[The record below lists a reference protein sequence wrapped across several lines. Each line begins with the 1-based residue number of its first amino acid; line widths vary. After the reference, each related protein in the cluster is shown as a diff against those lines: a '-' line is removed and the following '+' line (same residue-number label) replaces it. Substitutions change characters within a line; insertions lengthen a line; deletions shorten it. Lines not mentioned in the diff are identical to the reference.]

1 MMRRK
6 QSSLALVALI
16 LAATGAACTADGP
29 SPILSLPKPEDLNA
43 QNGENST
50 SALSAMLMPK
60 ELVVGTPT
68 EVYTR
73 IARGVL
79 TCWFGAAGPLKAGYI
94 YHADAEPAS
103 KGGNSEIKILTRDAE
118 AADPRSI
125 RAYRIAIAPSSDGK
139 TKVEIENVR
148 LPEALASRLKED
160 VERWSGDDE
169 GCGKAPVTAGWAA
182 EQVVETKTTKKK
194 KEKAK

>member
-1 MMRRK
+1 MRRK
-6 QSSLALVALI
+6 QSSLALVALS
-16 LAATGAACTADGP
+16 LAVVGAACSAEGP
-29 SPILSLPKPEDLNA
+29 TPILGLPKPDE
-43 QNGENST
+43 QNTQSENSAV
-50 SALSAMLMPK
+50 SALTAILMPK
-60 ELVVGTPT
+60 EMVVGTPT

-79 TCWFGAAGPLKAGYI
+79 TCWFGAAGPLKTEYI

-125 RAYRIAIAPSSDGK
+125 RAYRIAIAPAEGK

-148 LPEALASRLKED
+148 LPELLAARLKQD
-160 VERWSGDDE
+160 VERWSGDEE

-182 EQVVETKTTKKK
+182 EQVVETKAAKKK

>member
-1 MMRRK
+1 MRRK
-6 QSSLALVALI
+6 QSSLALVAL
-16 LAATGAACTADGP
+16 AVAGCSADGP
-29 SPILSLPKPEDLNA
+29 SPILSLPTAAELNTQNA
-43 QNGENST
+43 QSENNTT
-50 SALSAMLMPK
+50 SALSAILMPK

-79 TCWFGAAGPLKAGYI
+79 TCWFGAAGPLKAEYI

-118 AADPRSI
+118 AADPRSV
-125 RAYRIAIAPSSDGK
+125 RAYRIAIAPSEGK

-148 LPEALASRLKED
+148 LPEPLATRLKQD
-160 VERWSGDDE
+160 VERWSGDEE
-169 GCGKAPVTAGWAA
+169 GCGKTPVTAGWAA
-182 EQVVETKTTKKK
+182 EQVVDTKATKKN
-194 KEKAK
+194 KEKTK